1 MVIFKAGFKTDKG
14 QGTRQGSKIICS
26 SSEHSQGA
34 HTKIYI
40 TLFCEPYVTQWGEIC
55 LTEHSYIHQSYSYIF
70 V

>member
-14 QGTRQGSKIICS
+14 QGTRLGSKIICS

-40 TLFCEPYVTQWGEIC
+40 TLFSETLHCQKN
-55 LTEHSYIHQSYSYIF
+55 HSNSFMVSRI
-70 V
+70 